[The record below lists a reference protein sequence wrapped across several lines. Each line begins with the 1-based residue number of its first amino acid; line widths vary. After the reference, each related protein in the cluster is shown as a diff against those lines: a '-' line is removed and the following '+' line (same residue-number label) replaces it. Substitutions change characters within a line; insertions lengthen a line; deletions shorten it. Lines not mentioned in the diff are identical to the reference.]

1 MCPHPTNPHR
11 LPQPHLLSEWQ
22 PSQDHYAADHHAQ
35 PTNAP
40 GKASISERSARA
52 PALSE
57 KSPYPLSCRLTQTTG
72 TVALA
77 TQLPPGGSGTRPKRA
92 LEANKPPPRAQ
103 RESPILSKA
112 SSARAGRVPRSPT
125 VQQAHSN
132 PNSPHRKRIKQSH
145 PTDCLKKEPHE
156 ERTLGQPLSDQTPQA
171 HRMNSP
177 RSALN
182 KTHTTTTAWLPLEIP
197 AIPLRRAPR
206 RVRSFRP
213 CGRERAAWWFDQM
226 RRIVETGADF
236 CA

>member
-35 PTNAP
+35 PTDAP
-40 GKASISERSARA
+40 GRTSISERSA
-52 PALSE
+52 ALSE
-57 KSPYPLSCRLTQTTG
+57 KSPYPLSRRLTGTTG
-72 TVALA
+72 TVARA
-77 TQLPPGGSGTRPKRA
+77 TPMPSGGSGTRPKRA

-103 RESPILSKA
+103 RESPILSEA

-125 VQQAHSN
+125 VQPARSN
-132 PNSPHRKRIKQSH
+132 PTSPHRKRKKQSH
-145 PTDCLKKEPHE
+145 PTDCLKNEPHE
-156 ERTLGQPLSDQTPQA
+156 RRTLGQLLSDQPPQA

-182 KTHTTTTAWLPLEIP
+182 KTNATTTTAWLPLETSVM
-197 AIPLRRAPR
+197 PLRRAPR
-206 RVRSFRP
+206 RVRNFRP
-213 CGRERAAWWFDQM
+213 CGRERADWWFDQM